1 MGQLL
6 LHSNTEELF
15 NQHVCDNLKTLESWI
30 KKKPPISFFKCICI
44 CLCVC
49 LQKIQTHTQA
59 YVSFNFECH
68 GHLSVIE
75 SKNAIPPSIHQ
86 RYITCW
92 HPFHPLNINPVQ
104 WYNGPVN
111 TDSGEALP
119 SPWLYRCK
127 SFYGYLVI
135 MLSESKKGR
144 KIGRKEQTS
153 AWNRKEGNK
162 GNKK

>member
-30 KKKPPISFFKCICI
+30 KKPPYHSLSAFVFVYVFVCRKYKHIHKHMCHSTSSVMAIC
-44 CLCVC
+44 
-49 LQKIQTHTQA
+49 Q
-59 YVSFNFECH
+59 S
-68 GHLSVIE
+68 E

-144 KIGRKEQTS
+144 KIGRKE
-153 AWNRKEGNK
+153 
-162 GNKK
+162 